1 MCDRQVAK
9 DCWQL
14 FSENADGWSV
24 FQGTIMRR
32 DPETG
37 RTRQVVD
44 SMDACPACTGPVR
57 FPDRPQLAL
66 QAPREPKR
74 KAPKAGQADPEHIA
88 ELERELGIQ

>member
-1 MCDRQVAK
+1 
-9 DCWQL
+9 
-14 FSENADGWSV
+14 
-24 FQGTIMRR
+24 MRR

-66 QAPREPKR
+66 QAPRSATPPRR
-74 KAPKAGQADPEHIA
+74 KAPKAGQADPERIA
-88 ELERELGIQ
+88 ELERELGIQQ